1 MSKRSSRVARGALVA
16 LLLGIAGAAGAV
28 DKLPAGVVAKMG
40 DVEMKTDELKQLLD
54 ALPPEARAQ
63 LAANP
68 GELAKVVRTEMIRRS
83 LAVEARG
90 KAWDKRPEVM
100 AQMDRARD
108 AALVAAYMNSV
119 ARPPESYPSEAEL
132 KAAYE
137 QNSASFS
144 VPKQYRI
151 SQLFVLAPADT
162 DKAAFAKALAK
173 ATDLAE
179 RAKKKGADFAALA
192 KASSEH
198 ADSAAKGGDMGFVA
212 ESNLIPELREPIAA
226 LKKGDIVGPIK
237 APSGWHVVRLDDVR
251 EKGTKP
257 LAEVRDQLWTF
268 LRARKAQETEQ
279 AYLTFMTNK
288 NPVSINDAELPRLPA
303 PAAPK

>member
-16 LLLGIAGAAGAV
+16 LLLGIAGTAGAV

-179 RAKKKGADFAALA
+179 RAKKKGAD
-192 KASSEH
+192 
-198 ADSAAKGGDMGFVA
+198 SAAKGGDMGFVA